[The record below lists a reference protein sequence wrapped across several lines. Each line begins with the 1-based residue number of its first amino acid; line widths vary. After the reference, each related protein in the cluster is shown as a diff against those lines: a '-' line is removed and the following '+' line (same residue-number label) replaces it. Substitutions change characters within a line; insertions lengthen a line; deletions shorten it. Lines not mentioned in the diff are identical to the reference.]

1 VPFFF
6 GGLLSFTVGFVSA
19 YHHAQACIR
28 TRAGRRGSRRT
39 ASAYVRFL
47 KYRPSLAA
55 PEDDKLVVVM
65 PKDPKGTLATPKTVV
80 MVVPILFMP
89 VMVSTI
95 FIVIPIMDVRNSDDR
110 PHVPRKRFRRPL
122 E

>member
-1 VPFFF
+1 LVPFFF

-19 YHHAQACIR
+19 YHHAQ
-28 TRAGRRGSRRT
+28 RGSRRT

-47 KYRPSLAA
+47 RYRPALAG

-65 PKDPKGTLATPKTVV
+65 PKDPIATLATPKTVV

-89 VMVSTI
+89 IVVSTI
-95 FIVIPIMDVRNSDDR
+95 FIVIPIMMFVIVMIVRTCHERGSDDR
-110 PHVPRKRFRRPL
+110 
-122 E
+122 